1 MMGELLFKLC
11 GVAILSAMLI
21 IVIKKWG
28 ADQALIIRAV
38 IAVIIGGVVV
48 GMLSPVVEYIL
59 SLSEF
64 VDPALSSVVGVM
76 LKTVCVAI
84 ICHICATVCRD
95 LGETSIASYIELG
108 GKIEMLILSLPLFE
122 DVVNTVKN
130 ILEKI

>member
-84 ICHICATVCRD
+84 VCHICATVCRD